1 METDNTAAVSRI
13 GILGGTFDPVHLGH
27 INLALDCRE
36 KAELDRVLFMPAR
49 LQPFK
54 LDKKITSG
62 EDRLNMLKEALA
74 DLEGL
79 EASSYELDT
88 EGISYTYLTIRA
100 MREIYGSGTRI
111 YFIMGT
117 DTFLK
122 IETWKNAHKLL
133 KSCSY
138 LVGSRPGY
146 RQGELRLCM
155 EKIRREYGTEVI
167 NIENRQYDVSSTEIR
182 HRIENDIPCTDL
194 IPERVERYIRQNEL
208 YKG

>member
-1 METDNTAAVSRI
+1 METDNTAAISRI

-36 KAELDRVLFMPAR
+36 KAGLDRVLFMPAR

-54 LDKKITSG
+54 LDKKVTSG

-74 DLEGL
+74 DVEGL

-100 MREIYGSGTRI
+100 MREIYGSDAHI

-117 DTFLK
+117 D
-122 IETWKNAHKLL
+122 
-133 KSCSY
+133 
-138 LVGSRPGY
+138 RPGY
-146 RQGELRLCM
+146 RQEELQLCI

-182 HRIENDIPCTDL
+182 RRIENDIPCTDL
-194 IPERVERYIRQNEL
+194 IPERVERYIRQNGL